1 MTDHARRLINFY
13 EETDL
18 YKKYQQKIK
27 ESFVDNKLVQFIHK
41 LRNYQ
46 THYQLEFPYPVRSLD
61 DNKSWDVVFVSSDF
75 LKHPEQWNAQSK
87 QFIEE
92 SGQEINLNKVFA
104 EYYKLIDTFYM
115 WLYRELQIYH
125 EKDFEEREKLIKEI
139 GMEIPNIN
147 LSQPMP

>member
-1 MTDHARRLINFY
+1 MNNYSIYVF
-13 EETDL
+13 
-18 YKKYQQKIK
+18 
-27 ESFVDNKLVQFIHK
+27 LV
-41 LRNYQ
+41 
-46 THYQLEFPYPVRSLD
+46 YPVRSLD